1 MNAKNRQIRK
11 IVLITLTVLGIL
23 LMGLSIAADAIRLDG
38 TPGFGVVQMVAF
50 LTGLT
55 LLTVAAYLFVY
66 GFRLKGS
73 PRSLQ
78 ADIGVRLGLT
88 GLVFVYITGF
98 SDLIGIGTHVNPAF
112 ERPFVGPLQLGG
124 LLLGV
129 LIIIAGLLL
138 FFTSRGTTRETSSM
152 EFLVN
157 SSQSAREEAAAEEPV
172 DDHC

>member
-1 MNAKNRQIRK
+1 MKAK
-11 IVLITLTVLGIL
+11 TVIAVIALLGIL
-23 LMGLSIAADAIRLDG
+23 FMALSITADAIRLDS
-38 TPGFGVVQMVAF
+38 TPDFGVVQMVAF

-55 LLTVAAYLFVY
+55 LLTVAAYLFIY
-66 GFRLKGS
+66 SLRPKGT

-98 SDLIGIGTHVNPAF
+98 SDLLGIGTHVNPAF
-112 ERPFVGPLQLGG
+112 PRPFVGPLQFGG
-124 LLLGV
+124 LLIGI

-157 SSQSAREEAAAEEPV
+157 GSKTTREESQTENQT
-172 DDHC
+172 DDASET